1 MRPIA
6 LTVPKG
12 PDNPTQQKVV
22 PDVYR
27 TVIHDRPTV
36 VSSLTNINI
45 MEDELLFH
53 KSLGVDPTRD
63 IGNRIDVLDPLT
75 KFGIVRREDLAGKGI
90 SKPRSSNQKVRR
102 NIVSLSSR
110 AATAGPLES
119 KDGPPYLIRK
129 LQRARFP
136 YEDMATSTTIT
147 TSSSSQSREFDSMT
161 CSKQSK
167 PSYEEI
173 NIMCFEI
180 LPLANVM
187 WNKGDRTPFRHPVDE
202 LDWALRL
209 ENHPPSLLN
218 SSENIIPSLENSA
231 LPSIFNNNVDKPA
244 SGPPAARTE
253 RRRSEETIHG
263 SVEDF
268 PMDDNDSALTLV
280 SSTSEMDSYEED
292 PK

>member
-12 PDNPTQQKVV
+12 PGNPTPQKVV

-53 KSLGVDPTRD
+53 KSLDVDPTRD

-90 SKPRSSNQKVRR
+90 SKPRSNNPKVRR
-102 NIVSLSSR
+102 NIVNLSSR
-110 AATAGPLES
+110 AATAGPLDS

-129 LQRARFP
+129 LQRARVP
-136 YEDMATSTTIT
+136 YEDMATSTTIA

-173 NIMCFEI
+173 NLMCFEI

-218 SSENIIPSLENSA
+218 SSENIRPPLENPSLPN
-231 LPSIFNNNVDKPA
+231 IFNKNVDKPE
-244 SGPPAARTE
+244 SGPPVRAE
-253 RRRSEETIHG
+253 RRRSED

-268 PMDDNDSALTLV
+268 SMDDNDSASTLV
-280 SSTSEMDSYEED
+280 SSSSEMDSYEED